1 MLKAAGIYSRN
12 RSKGIVSA
20 VCSRDSRRALSV
32 CSINWAEMFSGNGAA
47 CGLCRFLVLQ
57 EAVEPSALF
66 DRQAF

>member
-32 CSINWAEMFSGNGAA
+32 CSINWGGNVFWKRRSLRAVPFLGFAGGRGAV
-47 CGLCRFLVLQ
+47 GIV
-57 EAVEPSALF
+57 
-66 DRQAF
+66 